1 VATITFG
8 SFDLG
13 KVVYGKIY
21 LGNPIIVSKQAASV
35 FVVSVFFASFTLA
48 APLGAQQYVATVN
61 NSVTLPDAPLPQG
74 YESSSS
80 ISAPGS
86 SSSDVNVI
94 PSNISDQQQS
104 SAPASGAQQA
114 TTPPQDETPEQ
125 RKARAA
131 AELKA
136 EEHQRMAG
144 VIPNFNTVN
153 NGKAEPITP
162 GQKFHLFFKGAFDP
176 YQFVLAGIDA
186 GIGQAENSNPG
197 FNQGF
202 AGYARRYGANF
213 GDNFFGNFFGN
224 AVLPT
229 LLHQDPRYF
238 RLGHGSV
245 LHRTL
250 YSISTSVRT
259 RSDKGNWQPAYS
271 NLFGNLIG
279 ASISNLYYPD
289 GDRGLYPTLRRALSI
304 TYQGTIGGLLQEF
317 YPDAVQKYKQHKAR
331 KAAAAAAADAA
342 TPPPA
347 SPAPQ
352 P

>member
-1 VATITFG
+1 LGNFDRG
-8 SFDLG
+8 SG
-13 KVVYGKIY
+13 VYGKIEGGK
-21 LGNPIIVSKQAASV
+21 LIIVSKQTASF
-35 FVVSVFFASFTLA
+35 FVISAFFASLTLV
-48 APLGAQQYVATVN
+48 APLAAQQYVAAAN
-61 NSVTLPDAPLPQG
+61 NPVTLPDAPLSQLHGPDASHDTL
-74 YESSSS
+74 SSSQS
-80 ISAPGS
+80 
-86 SSSDVNVI
+86 
-94 PSNISDQQQS
+94 SDQQEKS
-104 SAPASGAQQA
+104 PAPVSGAQQA
-114 TTPPQDETPEQ
+114 TTPPQGETPEQ

-131 AELKA
+131 AELKL

-202 AGYARRYGANF
+202 AGYARRYGANY
-213 GDNFFGNFFGN
+213 GDNFSGNFFGN
-224 AVLPT
+224 AVLPS
-229 LLHQDPRYF
+229 LLRQDPRYF

-259 RSDKGNWQPAYS
+259 RGDNGNWQPAYS
-271 NLFGNLIG
+271 NLLGNLIG

-331 KAAAAAAADAA
+331 KAAAAAAADATA
-342 TPPPA
+342 PPA
-347 SPAPQ
+347 APPTPQ